1 MKIHFLHLFKEGQE
15 KLSIISLHKCHN
27 FFHLWNNLFHCN
39 LNIIFLKWSMIFI
52 LFFII
57 FYFARFYIWWKLKIM
72 LEFHFHTGTLTKQ
85 ALDGIIGCKINLTP
99 FAYEVD
105 FWICRSKLVM
115 DRVPDFWVWKCHGE
129 MNYSSFFAK
138 YSFVIFDE
146 FSKWSALPK
155 ALWNFENLSN
165 MPKIR

>member
-115 DRVPDFWVWKCHGE
+115 DRVPDFWVLEVTWRNGFLQILWKSRCHI
-129 MNYSSFFAK
+129 
-138 YSFVIFDE
+138 FVTFPSHLKKLHSVLR
-146 FSKWSALPK
+146 F
-155 ALWNFENLSN
+155 
-165 MPKIR
+165 